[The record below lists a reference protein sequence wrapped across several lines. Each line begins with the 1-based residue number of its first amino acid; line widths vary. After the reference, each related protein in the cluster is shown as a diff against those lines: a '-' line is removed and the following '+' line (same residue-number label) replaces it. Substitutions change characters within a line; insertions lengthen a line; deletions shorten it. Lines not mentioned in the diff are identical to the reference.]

1 MKKCDDEE
9 KKVEQLLKEEK
20 ANNSTSKK
28 TLNGYLE
35 LLNNQLILENQP
47 DSYYIALFQLLK
59 NLTLEGS

>member
-59 NLTLEGS
+59 NLTLEGF